1 MFEWWRIDVNDNL
14 EEIISVSDDDN
25 CMEFLYDE
33 IGSITNLMI
42 SDNLCNEYPISMID
56 FSRYDKLYNI
66 EIGDGNFDYV
76 SEFRIDGLN
85 DLKSLIIGKNSFRM
99 NDGNDDFRSFHVMNC
114 DELESIE
121 IGMNSF
127 VDYNEFELKNLHS
140 LCVIKLDSYS
150 FYSSSFVIRGRFDLW
165 WIWIDLPCLEL
176 IDLGEY
182 TLYGDYD
189 KYNSLIMESI
199 DDWIDNIIDLPNL
212 SNISSIGRSLFWI
225 RDVYLYSIIY
235 IIHYEIDIPNIEEVN
250 LPYSLR
256 YVYSSYIYS
265 NSFFIII
272 ILDIHYSFYSI
283 IQNITI
289 PSIPPYYSTCSYLNN
304 LKEYSISLSIPNN
317 VCNSNLL
324 TAFDLS
330 AFVLLQSI
338 SIGNDNFMYVNEFL
352 INNLMDLKSL
362 VIGSNSFSMDYGDHS
377 FRSFRILNCDK
388 LESIEIGS
396 YSFSDYGD
404 EFELRNLPS
413 LVSIDID
420 VNCFCG
426 SSFEIRG
433 IIDMIL
439 RMNRST

>member
-1 MFEWWRIDVNDNL
+1 M
-14 EEIISVSDDDN
+14 
-25 CMEFLYDE
+25 
-33 IGSITNLMI
+33 
-42 SDNLCNEYPISMID
+42 
-56 FSRYDKLYNI
+56 
-66 EIGDGNFDYV
+66 
-76 SEFRIDGLN
+76 
-85 DLKSLIIGKNSFRM
+85 
-99 NDGNDDFRSFHVMNC
+99 
-114 DELESIE
+114 
-121 IGMNSF
+121 
-127 VDYNEFELKNLHS
+127 
-140 LCVIKLDSYS
+140 
-150 FYSSSFVIRGRFDLW
+150 
-165 WIWIDLPCLEL
+165 
-176 IDLGEY
+176 
-182 TLYGDYD
+182 
-189 KYNSLIMESI
+189 
-199 DDWIDNIIDLPNL
+199 
-212 SNISSIGRSLFWI
+212 FWI